1 MEKHVFTKNWF
12 EFNSKENWEKIIPI
26 INPTKILEIGSYEG
40 AASCYLIDVLSKN
53 KSIEL
58 HCIDTWEENDD
69 IKKEEESDVE
79 SRFDKNIKISINN
92 SKNKIYFYKYKNESH
107 VALSKMI
114 ISDINNFDL
123 IYIDA
128 SHYAPDVL
136 SDAVIAF
143 KLLKPG
149 GMLIFDDY
157 LWSGDENIVYY
168 PKIAIDAFTNIF
180 SKHIKLIP
188 APLNQ
193 IYVVKIN

>member
-1 MEKHVFTKNWF
+1 
-12 EFNSKENWEKIIPI
+12 
-26 INPTKILEIGSYEG
+26 
-40 AASCYLIDVLSKN
+40 
-53 KSIEL
+53 
-58 HCIDTWEENDD
+58 
-69 IKKEEESDVE
+69 
-79 SRFDKNIKISINN
+79 
-92 SKNKIYFYKYKNESH
+92 
-107 VALSKMI
+107 
-114 ISDINNFDL
+114 L